1 MKQWH
6 NLDIEKVQSA
16 TSETFITNEVRKAYQ
31 EKHGKNKLQASE
43 KTPEWK
49 KFLSY
54 FHDALMYVLIG
65 AAVLKFITGSLVE
78 GAIVLLVVVLN
89 AMIGYYQERKAD
101 DSLSSISKLLSSK
114 ATVESENGRLSIDA
128 EDLIP
133 GDRVYL
139 SPGDVIPADLR
150 METVNQLKI
159 DESILTGEPDAV
171 VKTTA
176 RLEGQIALAER
187 TNMAYS
193 GTQVQ
198 SGTGKGLVVEIGSDT
213 EIGKINASLATI
225 EVKETPLL
233 KKVNEM
239 NHAIFKGIG
248 VFIFLLGLISYFIYG
263 MSPMYI
269 VSAIIALIVSSIPE
283 GLPSIL
289 TIILSS
295 GVKNMSEQNAI
306 VKGLPTVETLG
317 SMTVICSDKTG
328 TLTKND
334 MTLTNVFS
342 NNQVTVIDHEDQ
354 TDSSNNEL
362 LAKIMQNCQ
371 ETQSFDD
378 RHCPVTGNAT
388 ELALLRWTNRIG
400 TPRIKSLETLPFDS
414 KYKYM
419 ATSHLINGKKRIF
432 VKGAPD
438 IVLNKATAAHI
449 DGQIAE
455 FDHAQWEK
463 INLAFASEGQRVIA
477 FAYKDVDTTTELT
490 HEEMDEL
497 VIIGLAGII
506 DPAKES
512 AIEAVADC
520 KKAGVR
526 VVMITGDHPTTA
538 KAIAKKLGIDHSER
552 AITGTELDRLSTDEW
567 QRVVKNTNIF
577 ARTTPEHKLMIVT
590 YLQEQ
595 GEIVGMTGDGV
606 NDAPALRKADV
617 GIAMGIKGSDVSKQA
632 ADMILID
639 DNFETIAKAIKEGRR
654 IFDNL
659 KKTILFYLPTC
670 LAQGLLLIV
679 SMLGNL
685 PLPLSTVQILWL
697 NLVASITL
705 SYALGFEPAH
715 KMIMNRAPRDMKE
728 KIISKYT
735 LFRIVYVG
743 LLLTF
748 FGFLTMNAFGD
759 EAVRQTVLINAIV
772 FGQAF
777 YMINCREITDS
788 AFSNKIKQNKALI
801 YSLLVMAI
809 LQLGMVYFS
818 PLQSILQTTSL
829 TLSELLISVI
839 PATLLFLLVESEK
852 HVTRVILKET
862 TPTYSMDTKVEK

>member
-1 MKQWH
+1 MTHWH
-6 NLDIEKVQSA
+6 NLEIDAVQSETSTELI
-16 TSETFITNEVRKAYQ
+16 TSETRTSYQ
-31 EKHGKNKLQASE
+31 AKHGKNLLTESE

-49 KFLSY
+49 KFFSY

-65 AAVLKFITGSLVE
+65 AAVLKFITGSFVE
-78 GAIVLLVVVLN
+78 GAIVLLVVILN

-101 DSLSSISKLLSSK
+101 ESLSSITKLLSSK
-114 ATVESENGRLSIDA
+114 ATIESIEGRLSIDA
-128 EDLIP
+128 EELVP

-139 SPGDVIPADLR
+139 APGDIIPADLR
-150 METVNQLKI
+150 IESVNELKI

-171 VKTTA
+171 VKTVT
-176 RLEGQIALAER
+176 RLDEQTALADR

-198 SGTGKGLVVEIGSDT
+198 SGTGKGIVVAIGSET
-213 EIGKINASLATI
+213 EIGKINQSLSSI

-239 NHAIFKGIG
+239 NHSIFKGIG
-248 VFIFLLGLISYFIYG
+248 LFILLLGLISYFVYG
-263 MSPMYI
+263 MSMMYI

-295 GVKNMSEQNAI
+295 GVKNMSQQNAI

-334 MTLTNVFS
+334 MTLTTLFT
-342 NNQVTVIDHEDQ
+342 NNQVTDVLKTNQEDYPE
-354 TDSSNNEL
+354 NEL
-362 LAKIMQNCQ
+362 LAEIMQNCQ
-371 ETQSFDD
+371 ETQSFEDV
-378 RHCPVTGNAT
+378 HCPVTGNAT
-388 ELALLRWTNRIG
+388 ELALLKWTNRIG
-400 TPRIKSLETLPFDS
+400 APRIESIETLPFDS

-419 ATSHLINGKKRIF
+419 ATSHRINGKKRIF

-438 IVLNKATAAHI
+438 VIMTKVSAAHI
-449 DGQIAE
+449 DGTMQK
-455 FDHAQWEK
+455 FDRLQWEQV
-463 INLAFASEGQRVIA
+463 NSSFASEGQRVIA
-477 FAYKDVDTTTELT
+477 FAYKDVANDTLLT
-490 HEEMDEL
+490 HDEINDL
-497 VIIGLAGII
+497 VMTGLAGII
-506 DPAKES
+506 DPPKES

-538 KAIAKKLGIDHSER
+538 KAIAQQLGINHADR
-552 AITGTELDRLSTDEW
+552 AITGTELDRLSAEEW
-567 QRVVKNTNIF
+567 QTVVKNTNIF
-577 ARTTPEHKLMIVT
+577 ARTTPEHKLQIVT
-590 YLQEQ
+590 FLQEQ

-639 DNFETIAKAIKEGRR
+639 DNFATIAKAIREGRR

-679 SMLGNL
+679 SMLGNM
-685 PLPLSTVQILWL
+685 PLPLTTVQILWL

-715 KMIMNRAPRDMKE
+715 KMIMNRAPRDMNE

-735 LFRIVYVG
+735 LFRILYVG
-743 LLLTF
+743 ILLTF
-748 FGFLTMNAFGD
+748 FGFLTMNLFSD
-759 EAVRQTVLINAIV
+759 EATRQTVLINAIV

-777 YMINCREITDS
+777 YMLNCREITS
-788 AFSNKIKQNKALI
+788 FAFSNKIKQNKALI
-801 YSLLVMAI
+801 YSLSVMAL
-809 LQLGMVYFS
+809 LQLAMVYFP
-818 PLQSILQTTSL
+818 PLQRIVQTTSL
-829 TLSELLISVI
+829 SLNNMLISI
-839 PATLLFLLVESEK
+839 LPALLLFLLVESEK
-852 HVTRVILKET
+852 HITRVILNE
-862 TPTYSMDTKVEK
+862 SFSEQFNSFE